1 MYSLKRIASLSLL
14 ILFLNACYRFA
25 PDGQLPENCSGIPGD
40 LAVPATPQRV
50 IQASH
55 GPGAMGSP
63 LRIQAVASPFGLD
76 PVPLLYVF
84 NDKGAYVS
92 SWNQNDSL
100 LVDPIFAELE
110 KTAFW
115 FEVVDGSGY
124 MIPELDRCSIAAMLD
139 EPFSFKA
146 PQGGLLFVQFTAA
159 ECEECGLIGTA
170 IQTVSD
176 LNPEISV
183 AWVQIEVPV
192 AFGRAQAE

>member
-1 MYSLKRIASLSLL
+1 MCRFKCIAVLSLSV
-14 ILFLNACYRFA
+14 LFLNACYRFS

-40 LAVPATPQRV
+40 LAVPATPQRL

-55 GPGAMGSP
+55 GLGAAGSA
-63 LRIQAVASPFGLD
+63 LRVQAVARPFGLD

-84 NDKGAYVS
+84 DDEGAYVS

-124 MIPELDRCSIAAMLD
+124 MIPELDRCSIVSMLD

-159 ECEECGLIGTA
+159 ECEECELIGTA
-170 IQTVSD
+170 IQAVSG
-176 LNPEISV
+176 LNPEVPV
-183 AWVQIEVPV
+183 AWVQIEVPA
-192 AFGRAQAE
+192 AFDRAQAE